1 MVVGVFHHAHRFME
15 ETDMVQTIPFA
26 REANPD
32 NVRVANAYP
41 AQSLRSDERQALA
54 LQALGGT
61 FTITFLAEQADVSRK
76 FVYQQVDIAQRALE
90 EAFAI
95 PAEDDDVLFHLPV
108 TKRWL
113 RQNVVSLLL
122 NCRSSYRGV
131 INHFHDCLGW
141 HVALGTI
148 HNIVRDAVPLACACN
163 AQQSLAAIDFGLL
176 DEIFQVQLPVLV
188 GVDAASTYCFL
199 LSQESNRDGVTWGVR
214 LLELKER
221 GLDPEA
227 FVADFGSGLRAG
239 CDLAFANTACWGD
252 VFHGLQTVLPVVSAL
267 ENQAY
272 EAIAGCDSLERK
284 AATHCHRHGRANQS
298 LTAKLTHAKPKQEQA
313 IALADE
319 VALLADWLRQDI
331 FALGGPAAADRRVLY
346 DFIVAELRHRAP
358 QCAHRLNPLC
368 TFLDNHR
375 DQLLGFADKLDRD
388 LAELAARFQVPV
400 DTLRELLRLQHRSYA
415 NPRRWQ
421 REAELHH
428 QLRERFHELNEAVRD
443 LANHTVRA
451 SSLVE
456 NLNSRLRNYFTLRR
470 HLGADYLALLQFFF
484 NHRRFDRSEC
494 PERAGKSPA
503 ELLTGQTH
511 PHWLEML
518 GYQPFSRN

>member
-1 MVVGVFHHAHRFME
+1 MCILPSAS
-15 ETDMVQTIPFA
+15 PA
-26 REANPD
+26 
-32 NVRVANAYP
+32 VAPTP
-41 AQSLRSDERQALA
+41 AASTCPAKLLEPEERQDLA

-61 FTITFLAEQADVSRK
+61 FTITALAEQAGVSRK
-76 FVYQQVDIAQRALE
+76 FVYQQIDLAQQALA
-90 EAFAI
+90 EAFAA
-95 PAEDDDVLFHLPV
+95 PAADDDDVLFQLPV
-108 TKRWL
+108 TKKWL
-113 RQNVVSLLL
+113 RQNVLSLLL

-148 HNIVRDAVPLACACN
+148 HNIVQDVVAPARAINTQL
-163 AQQSLAAIDFGLL
+163 SLSAIDCGLL
-176 DEIFQVQLPVLV
+176 DEIFQAELPVLV

-221 GLDPEA
+221 GLDPDA

-239 CDLAFANTACWGD
+239 CDLAFADTPCWGD
-252 VFHGLQTVLPVVSAL
+252 VFHGLQKVVPVVSAL
-267 ENQAY
+267 EKQAY
-272 EAIAGCDSLERK
+272 AAMASRDDLERQ
-284 AATHCHRHGRANQS
+284 AATHQQRHGRAHPS
-298 LTAKLTHAKPKQEQA
+298 LTAKLAHAKPKEDQA

-319 VALLADWLRQDI
+319 VALLADWLREEV
-331 FALGGPAAADRRVLY
+331 FALGGPSCADRRVLD
-346 DFIVAELRHRAP
+346 DFIVAELRARAP
-358 QCAHRLNPLC
+358 QCGHRLNPLC

-375 DQLLGFADKLDRD
+375 DQLLGFAEKLDRH
-388 LAELAARFQVPV
+388 LVELAARFQVSV
-400 DTLRELLRLQHRSYA
+400 DTCRALLRLQHLSYA
-415 NPRRWQ
+415 NSRRSQ
-421 REAELHH
+421 REAELRQ
-428 QLRERFHELNEAVRD
+428 QLQERFHDLNEAIRE
-443 LANHTVRA
+443 LAMRTVRA

-494 PERAGKSPA
+494 LERAGKSPA

-511 PHWLEML
+511 PHWLALL
-518 GYQPFSRN
+518 GYQPFTRK